1 MIGLKKRDMKYIMK
15 VGAEAQGVSVSEFRA
30 MLQDTIDETMESTDA
45 DVQENLKRY
54 FGNKR
59 PTQEEHIYTITKKTR
74 I

>member
-59 PTQEEHIYTITKKTR
+59 PTPEKHIYTITKKTR

>member
-45 DVQENLKRY
+45 DVQENLK
-54 FGNKR
+54 
-59 PTQEEHIYTITKKTR
+59 
-74 I
+74 